1 MQYLNSSNT
10 SVLHYMLTAFVLDST
25 LTFGSLLQGEHYLGK
40 REPEPAGRHTEGVW
54 SPGRRKRST
63 QPGWMRKG
71 GIPWT
76 YNIKNL
82 LAPGTR
88 WTPRP
93 TSALHFTSLMDPID
107 PSMNKKRTELGPWG
121 RLNKRNANQSPSSS
135 ETHPLIRIIRA
146 SDHPRPWEEVSGL
159 GLSFTSDAWTPSLFK
174 IQPPDLRPMH
184 PARLLVRIL
193 RGPE

>member
-63 QPGWMRKG
+63 QPAWMRKG

-82 LAPGTR
+82 LAPSPR

-93 TSALHFTSLMDPID
+93 TSALHFTSLMDPMD
-107 PSMNKKRTELGPWG
+107 PSINKKRTELGPWG
-121 RLNKRNANQSPSSS
+121 RLNKRNADQSPSSPVM
-135 ETHPLIRIIRA
+135 HPLIRIIQA
-146 SDHPRPWEEVSGL
+146 TNDQKPLEEVSGH
-159 GLSFTSDAWTPSLFK
+159 GLSFTSGVSPIWPT
-174 IQPPDLRPMH
+174 
-184 PARLLVRIL
+184 
-193 RGPE
+193 

>member
-1 MQYLNSSNT
+1 
-10 SVLHYMLTAFVLDST
+10 MLYADCIFDGFYS
-25 LTFGSLLQGEHYLGK
+25 GSLLQGEHYLRK
-40 REPEPAGRHTEGVW
+40 RGPEPAGRHTEGVW
-54 SPGRRKRST
+54 NPGRRKRST

-82 LAPGTR
+82 LAPSPR

-93 TSALHFTSLMDPID
+93 TSALHFTSLMDLD
-107 PSMNKKRTELGPWG
+107 PSINKKRTELGPWG
-121 RLNKRNANQSPSSS
+121 RLNKRNADQSS

-146 SDHPRPWEEVSGL
+146 TDHPKPWEEVSGL

-174 IQPPDLRPMH
+174 IQPPDLRHMH